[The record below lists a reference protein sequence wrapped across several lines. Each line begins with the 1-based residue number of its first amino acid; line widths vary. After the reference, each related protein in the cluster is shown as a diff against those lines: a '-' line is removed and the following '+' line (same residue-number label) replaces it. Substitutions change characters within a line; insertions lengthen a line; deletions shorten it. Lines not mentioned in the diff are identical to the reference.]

1 MDTVARRLIALSI
14 IMNLSADAFLD
25 TPEVL
30 LRLTALERVLKIM
43 IVKPVRMKHV
53 LIINVLLVSLT
64 RY

>member
-1 MDTVARRLIALSI
+1 MARWLLALSI
-14 IMNLSADAFLD
+14 IMNLSADAFMD

-30 LRLTALERVLKIM
+30 IRFTALERVLKMM
-43 IVKPVRMKHV
+43 IAKPIRMKHV